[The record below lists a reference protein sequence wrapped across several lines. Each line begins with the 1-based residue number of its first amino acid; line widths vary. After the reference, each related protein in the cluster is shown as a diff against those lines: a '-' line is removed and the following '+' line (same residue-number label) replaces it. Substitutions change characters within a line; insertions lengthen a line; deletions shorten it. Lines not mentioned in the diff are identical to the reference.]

1 MLVHRK
7 RGRRREAGAPFDRIR
22 AVSHLPAILAVLKA
36 VLQIVLLAVPLYY
49 LLKFLRRSQGFP
61 ILAGLLAV
69 LLALYGA
76 ASLLDLEVLRWLLSH
91 GVVWLP
97 LLLVVVFQPELR
109 RIFANLG
116 GTRPR
121 AALRKEAAA
130 GVVSQLAKAVEALQE
145 EKIGAILAIE
155 REESLTPFTT
165 GGRWIDA
172 PVNAE
177 LLLTIFYPG
186 TALHDGGVIVRGD
199 RIAWA
204 GCIFPLAMD
213 EHRRAFGTRHRA
225 AVGLSDRADAIV
237 VVVSEETGRV
247 SVAYRGDLLR
257 GVSHNSLVQILGAA
271 FEPDEARPADLA
283 AVAEGEGAAAPD
295 RIARAIEAAKEDF

>member
-1 MLVHRK
+1 M
-7 RGRRREAGAPFDRIR
+7 
-22 AVSHLPAILAVLKA
+22 SHLPAIVALLKA
-36 VLQIVLLAVPLYY
+36 FLQIVLLAVPLYY
-49 LLKFLRRSQGFP
+49 LLKFLRRTRGFP

-76 ASLLDLEVLRWLLSH
+76 ARLADLEVLRWLLSH
-91 GVVWLP
+91 GAPWLP

-116 GTRPR
+116 GTRAR
-121 AALRKEAAA
+121 ATLRKETAA

-155 REESLTPFTT
+155 REESLAPFTT

-177 LLLTIFYPG
+177 LLLTVFYPG
-186 TALHDGGVIVRGD
+186 TALHDGGVVIRGD

-213 EHRRAFGTRHRA
+213 ERRRAFGTRHRA
-225 AVGLSDRADAIV
+225 AVGLSDRTDAIV

-247 SVAYRGDLLR
+247 SVAYRGELLR

-271 FEPDEARPADLA
+271 FEAGAEGAPPELA
-283 AVAEGEGAAAPD
+283 AAAPEGGSAPDPAAAPD
-295 RIARAIEAAKEDF
+295 RVARAIEAAKEDF

>member
-1 MLVHRK
+1 MPPLP
-7 RGRRREAGAPFDRIR
+7 PFAEI
-22 AVSHLPAILAVLKA
+22 LKA
-36 VLQIVLLAVPLYY
+36 ALQIVLLAVPLYY
-49 LLKFLRRSQGFP
+49 LLKFLRRSRGFP

-76 ASLLDLEVLRWLLSH
+76 SLLFDLDALHWIVGH
-91 GVVWLP
+91 GAVWIP
-97 LLLVVVFQPELR
+97 FVLVVVFQPELR
-109 RIFANLG
+109 RIFANIG
-116 GTRPR
+116 GTHART
-121 AALRKEAAA
+121 ALRKEAAV
-130 GVVSQLAKAVEALQE
+130 GVVSQLAKAFEALQE
-145 EKIGAILAIE
+145 EKIGAIVAIE
-155 REESLTPFTT
+155 REESLAPFTT

-177 LLLTIFYPG
+177 LLLTVFYPG

-213 EHRRAFGTRHRA
+213 ERRRAFGTRHRA
-225 AVGLSDRADAIV
+225 AVGLSDRTDAIV

-247 SVAYRGDLLR
+247 SVAYRGELLR

-271 FEPDEARPADLA
+271 FEPGEAAAPLAAAADADEAD
-283 AVAEGEGAAAPD
+283 AAPD
-295 RIARAIEAAKEDF
+295 RVARAIEAAKEDF

>member
-1 MLVHRK
+1 MPY
-7 RGRRREAGAPFDRIR
+7 A
-22 AVSHLPAILAVLKA
+22 PAILAVLKA
-36 VLQIVLLAVPLYY
+36 LLQIVLLAVPLYY
-49 LLKFLRRSQGFP
+49 LLKFLRRTRGFP

-76 ASLLDLEVLRWLLSH
+76 ARLFDLEVLRWLLSH
-91 GVVWLP
+91 GAPWLP

-116 GTRPR
+116 TTRSR

-130 GVVSQLAKAVEALQE
+130 GVVSQLAKAVEALSE

-155 REESLTPFTT
+155 REESLAPFTT

-177 LLLTIFYPG
+177 LLLTVFYPG
-186 TALHDGGVIVRGD
+186 TALHDGGVVVRGD

-213 EHRRAFGTRHRA
+213 ERRRAFGTRHRA
-225 AVGLSDRADAIV
+225 AVGLSDRTDAIV

-247 SVAYRGDLLR
+247 SVAYRGELLR

-271 FEPDEARPADLA
+271 FESGAEGAPPIA
-283 AVAEGEGAAAPD
+283 AAAPEGEGAPDGAAAAPD
-295 RIARAIEAAKEDF
+295 RVARAIEAAKEDF

>member
-1 MLVHRK
+1 
-7 RGRRREAGAPFDRIR
+7 
-22 AVSHLPAILAVLKA
+22 VSHLPAVVALLKA

-49 LLKFLRRSQGFP
+49 LLKFLRRTRGFP

-76 ASLLDLEVLRWLLSH
+76 ARLADLEVLRWLLSH
-91 GVVWLP
+91 GAPWLP

-116 GTRPR
+116 GTRAR
-121 AALRKEAAA
+121 ATLRKETAA

-155 REESLTPFTT
+155 REESLAPFTT

-177 LLLTIFYPG
+177 LLLTVFYPG
-186 TALHDGGVIVRGD
+186 TALHDGGVVIRGD

-213 EHRRAFGTRHRA
+213 ERRRAFGTRHRA
-225 AVGLSDRADAIV
+225 AVGLSDRTDAIV

-247 SVAYRGDLLR
+247 SVAYRGELLR

-271 FEPDEARPADLA
+271 FEAGAEGAPPELA
-283 AVAEGEGAAAPD
+283 AAAPEGGAAPDPAAAPD
-295 RIARAIEAAKEDF
+295 RVARAIEAAKEDF

>member
-1 MLVHRK
+1 MT
-7 RGRRREAGAPFDRIR
+7 
-22 AVSHLPAILAVLKA
+22 HLPAAAALLKA

-49 LLKFLRRSQGFP
+49 LLKFLRRTRGFP

-76 ASLLDLEVLRWLLSH
+76 ARLADLEVLRWLLSH
-91 GVVWLP
+91 GAPWLP

-116 GTRPR
+116 GTRAR
-121 AALRKEAAA
+121 ATLRKETAA

-155 REESLTPFTT
+155 REESLAPFTT

-177 LLLTIFYPG
+177 LLLTVFYPG
-186 TALHDGGVIVRGD
+186 TALHDGGVVIRGD

-213 EHRRAFGTRHRA
+213 ERRRAFGTRHRA
-225 AVGLSDRADAIV
+225 AVGLSDRTDAIV

-247 SVAYRGDLLR
+247 SVAYRGELLR

-271 FEPDEARPADLA
+271 FEAGAEGAPPELA
-283 AVAEGEGAAAPD
+283 AAAPEGGSAPDPAAAPD
-295 RIARAIEAAKEDF
+295 RVARAIEAAKEDF

>member
-1 MLVHRK
+1 M
-7 RGRRREAGAPFDRIR
+7 
-22 AVSHLPAILAVLKA
+22 SQLPVILSVLKA
-36 VLQIVLLAVPLYY
+36 LLQIVLLAVPLYY
-49 LLKFLRRSQGFP
+49 LLKFLRRSRGFP

-69 LLALYGA
+69 LLALYTGA
-76 ASLLDLEVLRWLLSH
+76 VLLDLDVLRYILGK
-91 GVVWLP
+91 GVVWIP
-97 LLLVVVFQPELR
+97 ALLVVVFQPELR
-109 RIFANLG
+109 RIFANIG

-121 AALRKEAAA
+121 AALRKETAA

-155 REESLTPFTT
+155 REESLAPFTT
-165 GGRWIDA
+165 GGRWIDS

-186 TALHDGGVIVRGD
+186 TALHDGGVVVRGD

-213 EHRRAFGTRHRA
+213 ERRRAFGTRHRA
-225 AVGLSDRADAIV
+225 AVGLSDRSDAIV

-247 SVAYRGDLLR
+247 SVAYRGELLR

-271 FEPDEARPADLA
+271 FEAGAEAGPPVPAPA
-283 AVAEGEGAAAPD
+283 PEGEGAPAPD
-295 RIARAIEAAKEDF
+295 RVARAIEAAKEDF

>member
-1 MLVHRK
+1 M
-7 RGRRREAGAPFDRIR
+7 
-22 AVSHLPAILAVLKA
+22 SHLPAVVALLKA

-49 LLKFLRRSQGFP
+49 LLKFLRRTRGFP

-76 ASLLDLEVLRWLLSH
+76 ARLADLEVLRWLLSH
-91 GVVWLP
+91 GAPWLP

-116 GTRPR
+116 GTRAR
-121 AALRKEAAA
+121 ATLRKETAA

-155 REESLTPFTT
+155 REESLAPFTT

-177 LLLTIFYPG
+177 LLLTVFYPG
-186 TALHDGGVIVRGD
+186 TALHDGGVVIRGD

-213 EHRRAFGTRHRA
+213 ERRRAFGTRHRA
-225 AVGLSDRADAIV
+225 AVGLSDRTDAIV

-247 SVAYRGDLLR
+247 SVAYRGELLR

-271 FEPDEARPADLA
+271 FEAGAEGAPPELA
-283 AVAEGEGAAAPD
+283 AAVPEGGAAPDPAAAPD
-295 RIARAIEAAKEDF
+295 RVARAIEAAKEDF

>member
-1 MLVHRK
+1 M
-7 RGRRREAGAPFDRIR
+7 
-22 AVSHLPAILAVLKA
+22 SQLPVILSVLKA
-36 VLQIVLLAVPLYY
+36 LLQIVLLAVPLYY
-49 LLKFLRRSQGFP
+49 LLKFLRRSRGFP

-69 LLALYGA
+69 LLALYTGA
-76 ASLLDLEVLRWLLSH
+76 VLLDLDVLRYILGK
-91 GVVWLP
+91 GVVWIP
-97 LLLVVVFQPELR
+97 TLLVVVFQPELR
-109 RIFANLG
+109 RIFANIG

-121 AALRKEAAA
+121 SALRKETAA

-155 REESLTPFTT
+155 REESLAPFTT
-165 GGRWIDA
+165 GGRWIDS

-186 TALHDGGVIVRGD
+186 TALHDGGVVVRGD

-213 EHRRAFGTRHRA
+213 ERRRAFGTRHRA
-225 AVGLSDRADAIV
+225 AVGLSDRSDAIV

-271 FEPDEARPADLA
+271 FEAAEARPADLA
-283 AVAEGEGAAAPD
+283 AAAGGEEGAAPD
-295 RIARAIEAAKEDF
+295 RVARAIEAAKEDF

>member
-1 MLVHRK
+1 M
-7 RGRRREAGAPFDRIR
+7 
-22 AVSHLPAILAVLKA
+22 SHLPAVVALLKA

-49 LLKFLRRSQGFP
+49 LLKFLRRTRGFP

-76 ASLLDLEVLRWLLSH
+76 ARLADLEVLRWLLSH
-91 GVVWLP
+91 GAPWLP

-116 GTRPR
+116 GTRSR
-121 AALRKEAAA
+121 ATLRKETAA

-155 REESLTPFTT
+155 REESLAPFTT

-177 LLLTIFYPG
+177 LLLTVFYPG
-186 TALHDGGVIVRGD
+186 TALHDGGVVIRGD

-213 EHRRAFGTRHRA
+213 ERRRAFGTRHRA
-225 AVGLSDRADAIV
+225 AVGLSDRTDAIV

-247 SVAYRGDLLR
+247 SVAYRGELLR

-271 FEPDEARPADLA
+271 FEAGAEGAPPELA
-283 AVAEGEGAAAPD
+283 AAAPEGGSAPDPAAAPD
-295 RIARAIEAAKEDF
+295 RVARAIEAAKEDF

>member
-1 MLVHRK
+1 MPHLS
-7 RGRRREAGAPFDRIR
+7 
-22 AVSHLPAILAVLKA
+22 AVLPVLKA

-49 LLKFLRRSQGFP
+49 LLKFLRRTRGFP

-76 ASLLDLEVLRWLLSH
+76 ARLFDLEVLRWLLSH
-91 GVVWLP
+91 GAPWLP

-109 RIFANLG
+109 RIFANIG

-121 AALRKEAAA
+121 SALRKETAA

-155 REESLTPFTT
+155 REESLAPFTT

-177 LLLTIFYPG
+177 LLLTVFYPG
-186 TALHDGGVIVRGD
+186 TALHDGGVVIRGD

-213 EHRRAFGTRHRA
+213 ERRRAFGTRHRA
-225 AVGLSDRADAIV
+225 AVGLSDRTDAIV

-247 SVAYRGDLLR
+247 SVAYRGELLR
-257 GVSHNSLVQILGAA
+257 GVSHTSLVQILGAA
-271 FEPDEARPADLA
+271 FEAGAEGAPPELA
-283 AVAEGEGAAAPD
+283 AAAPEGGSAPDPAAAPD
-295 RIARAIEAAKEDF
+295 RVARAIEAAKEDF

>member
-1 MLVHRK
+1 MRAK
-7 RGRRREAGAPFDRIR
+7 ETQAAARGRRPFRCLR
-22 AVSHLPAILAVLKA
+22 AVNHFSAAAVLLKA

-49 LLKFLRRSQGFP
+49 LLKFLRRSRGFP

-69 LLALYGA
+69 LLALYA
-76 ASLLDLEVLRWLLSH
+76 AALLFDLEVLRWLLSH
-91 GVVWLP
+91 GAPWLP

-116 GTRPR
+116 TSRSR

-130 GVVSQLAKAVEALQE
+130 GVVSQLAKAVEALSE

-155 REESLTPFTT
+155 REESLAPFTT

-177 LLLTIFYPG
+177 LLLTVFYPG
-186 TALHDGGVIVRGD
+186 TALHDGGVVVRGD

-213 EHRRAFGTRHRA
+213 ERRRAFGTRHRA
-225 AVGLSDRADAIV
+225 AVGLSDRTDAIV

-247 SVAYRGDLLR
+247 SVAYRGDLE
-257 GVSHNSLVQILGAA
+257 G
-271 FEPDEARPADLA
+271 DE
-283 AVAEGEGAAAPD
+283 V
-295 RIARAIEAAKEDF
+295 RIAL

>member
-1 MLVHRK
+1 M
-7 RGRRREAGAPFDRIR
+7 
-22 AVSHLPAILAVLKA
+22 SHLPAVVALLKA

-49 LLKFLRRSQGFP
+49 LLKFLRRTRGFP

-76 ASLLDLEVLRWLLSH
+76 ARLADLEVLRWLLSH
-91 GVVWLP
+91 GAPWLP

-116 GTRPR
+116 GTRAR
-121 AALRKEAAA
+121 ATLRKETAA

-155 REESLTPFTT
+155 REESLAPFTT

-177 LLLTIFYPG
+177 LLLTVFYPG
-186 TALHDGGVIVRGD
+186 TALHDGGVVIRGD

-213 EHRRAFGTRHRA
+213 ERRRAFGTRHRA
-225 AVGLSDRADAIV
+225 AVGLSDRTDAIV

-247 SVAYRGDLLR
+247 SVAYRGGLLR

-271 FEPDEARPADLA
+271 FEAGAEGAPPELA
-283 AVAEGEGAAAPD
+283 AAVPEGGAAPDPAAAPD
-295 RIARAIEAAKEDF
+295 RVARAIEAAKEDF

>member
-1 MLVHRK
+1 M
-7 RGRRREAGAPFDRIR
+7 
-22 AVSHLPAILAVLKA
+22 SHLPAVVALLKA

-49 LLKFLRRSQGFP
+49 LLKFLRRTRGFP

-76 ASLLDLEVLRWLLSH
+76 ARLADLEVLRWLLSH
-91 GVVWLP
+91 GAPWLP

-116 GTRPR
+116 GTRAR
-121 AALRKEAAA
+121 ATLRKETAA

-155 REESLTPFTT
+155 REESLAPFTT

-177 LLLTIFYPG
+177 LLLTVFYPG
-186 TALHDGGVIVRGD
+186 TALHDGGVVIRGD

-213 EHRRAFGTRHRA
+213 ERRRAFGTRHRA
-225 AVGLSDRADAIV
+225 AVGLSDRTDAIV

-271 FEPDEARPADLA
+271 FEAGAEGAPPELA
-283 AVAEGEGAAAPD
+283 AAVPEGGAAPDPAAAPD
-295 RIARAIEAAKEDF
+295 RVARAIEAAKEDF

>member
-1 MLVHRK
+1 MPHLS
-7 RGRRREAGAPFDRIR
+7 
-22 AVSHLPAILAVLKA
+22 AVTELFKA

-49 LLKFLRRSQGFP
+49 LLKFLRRSRGFP

-76 ASLLDLEVLRWLLSH
+76 ARLADLEVLHWILGH
-91 GVVWLP
+91 GATWIP
-97 LLLVVVFQPELR
+97 LVLVVVFQPELR
-109 RIFANLG
+109 RLFANI
-116 GTRPR
+116 GTTHAR
-121 AALRKEAAA
+121 ASMRKEAVV

-155 REESLTPFTT
+155 RTESLAPFTT

-177 LLLTIFYPG
+177 LLLTVFYPG

-213 EHRRAFGTRHRA
+213 ERRRAFGTRHRA
-225 AVGLSDRADAIV
+225 AVGLSDRSDAIV

-247 SVAYRGDLLR
+247 SVAYRGELLR

-271 FEPDEARPADLA
+271 FESAEARPAELA
-283 AVAEGEGAAAPD
+283 AAAEGEEGGAPD

>member
-1 MLVHRK
+1 MPPLP
-7 RGRRREAGAPFDRIR
+7 PFAEI
-22 AVSHLPAILAVLKA
+22 LKA
-36 VLQIVLLAVPLYY
+36 ALQIVLLAVPLYY
-49 LLKFLRRSQGFP
+49 LLKFLRRSRGFP

-76 ASLLDLEVLRWLLSH
+76 SLLFDLDALHWIVGH
-91 GVVWLP
+91 GAVWIP
-97 LLLVVVFQPELR
+97 FVLVVVFQPELR
-109 RIFANLG
+109 RIFANIG
-116 GTRPR
+116 GTHART
-121 AALRKEAAA
+121 ALRKEAAV
-130 GVVSQLAKAVEALQE
+130 GVVSQLAKAFEALQE
-145 EKIGAILAIE
+145 EKIGAIVAIE
-155 REESLTPFTT
+155 REESLAPFTT

-177 LLLTIFYPG
+177 LLLTVFYPG

-213 EHRRAFGTRHRA
+213 ERRRAFGTRHRA
-225 AVGLSDRADAIV
+225 AVGLSDRTDAIV

-247 SVAYRGDLLR
+247 SVAYRGELLR

-271 FEPDEARPADLA
+271 FEPGEATAPLA
-283 AVAEGEGAAAPD
+283 AAADADEEADAAPD
-295 RIARAIEAAKEDF
+295 RVARAIEAAKEDF

>member
-1 MLVHRK
+1 VPQLLSAS
-7 RGRRREAGAPFDRIR
+7 E
-22 AVSHLPAILAVLKA
+22 LLKA
-36 VLQIVLLAVPLYY
+36 VLQIVLLAFPLYY
-49 LLKFLRRSQGFP
+49 LLKFLRRSRGFP

-76 ASLLDLEVLRWLLSH
+76 SILFDLDELQWIVGH
-91 GVVWLP
+91 GAVWLP
-97 LLLVVVFQPELR
+97 LVFVVIFQPELR
-109 RIFANLG
+109 RLFANIG
-116 GTRPR
+116 GTHART
-121 AALRKEAAA
+121 ALRKEAAA

-155 REESLTPFTT
+155 RTESLAPFTT
-165 GGRWIDA
+165 GGRWLDA

-213 EHRRAFGTRHRA
+213 ERRRAFGTRHRA
-225 AVGLSDRADAIV
+225 AVGLSERTDAIV
-237 VVVSEETGRV
+237 VVVSEETGRA
-247 SVAYRGDLLR
+247 SVAYRGELVR

-271 FEPDEARPADLA
+271 FEPESA
-283 AVAEGEGAAAPD
+283 AEPLDGAAPPD
-295 RIARAIEAAKEDF
+295 RVARAIEAAKEDF

>member
-1 MLVHRK
+1 M
-7 RGRRREAGAPFDRIR
+7 
-22 AVSHLPAILAVLKA
+22 SQLPVILSVLKA
-36 VLQIVLLAVPLYY
+36 LLQIVLLAVPLYY
-49 LLKFLRRSQGFP
+49 LLKFLRRSRGFP

-69 LLALYGA
+69 LLALYTGA
-76 ASLLDLEVLRWLLSH
+76 VLLDLDVLRYILGK
-91 GVVWLP
+91 GVVWIP
-97 LLLVVVFQPELR
+97 TLLVVVFQPELR

-116 GTRPR
+116 GTRSR
-121 AALRKEAAA
+121 ATLRKETAA

-155 REESLTPFTT
+155 REKSLAPFTT

-177 LLLTIFYPG
+177 LLLTVFYPG

-213 EHRRAFGTRHRA
+213 ERRRAFGTRHRA
-225 AVGLSDRADAIV
+225 AVGLSDRTDAIV

-247 SVAYRGDLLR
+247 SVAYRGELLR

-271 FEPDEARPADLA
+271 FEAGAEGAPPELA
-283 AVAEGEGAAAPD
+283 AAAPEGGSAPDPAAAPD
-295 RIARAIEAAKEDF
+295 RVARAIEAAKEDF

>member
-1 MLVHRK
+1 MT
-7 RGRRREAGAPFDRIR
+7 
-22 AVSHLPAILAVLKA
+22 HLPAAAALLKA

-49 LLKFLRRSQGFP
+49 LLKFLRRTRGFP

-76 ASLLDLEVLRWLLSH
+76 ARLADLEVLRWLLSH
-91 GVVWLP
+91 GAPWLP

-116 GTRPR
+116 GTRSR
-121 AALRKEAAA
+121 ATLRKETAA

-155 REESLTPFTT
+155 REESLAPFTT

-177 LLLTIFYPG
+177 LLLTVFYPG
-186 TALHDGGVIVRGD
+186 TALHDGGVVIRGD

-213 EHRRAFGTRHRA
+213 ERRRAFGTRHRA
-225 AVGLSDRADAIV
+225 AVGLSDRTDAIV

-247 SVAYRGDLLR
+247 SVAYRGELLR

-271 FEPDEARPADLA
+271 FEAGAEGAPPELA
-283 AVAEGEGAAAPD
+283 AAAPEGGSAPDPAAAPD
-295 RIARAIEAAKEDF
+295 RVARAIEAAKEDF

>member
-1 MLVHRK
+1 MPHLS
-7 RGRRREAGAPFDRIR
+7 
-22 AVSHLPAILAVLKA
+22 AVTELFKA

-49 LLKFLRRSQGFP
+49 LLKFLRRSRGFP

-76 ASLLDLEVLRWLLSH
+76 ARLADLEVLHWILGH
-91 GVVWLP
+91 GATWIP
-97 LLLVVVFQPELR
+97 LVLVVVFQPELR
-109 RIFANLG
+109 RLFANI
-116 GTRPR
+116 GTTHARP
-121 AALRKEAAA
+121 AMRKEAVV

-155 REESLTPFTT
+155 RTESLAPFTT

-177 LLLTIFYPG
+177 LLLTVFYPG

-213 EHRRAFGTRHRA
+213 ERRRAFGTRHRA
-225 AVGLSDRADAIV
+225 AVGLSERTDAMV

-247 SVAYRGDLLR
+247 SVAYRGELVR
-257 GVSHNSLVQILGAA
+257 GVSHNSLVQILGTA
-271 FEPDEARPADLA
+271 FEPTSAAAVPADGDA
-283 AVAEGEGAAAPD
+283 TPPD
-295 RIARAIEAAKEDF
+295 RVARAIEAAKEDF

>member
-1 MLVHRK
+1 MSQIPV
-7 RGRRREAGAPFDRIR
+7 
-22 AVSHLPAILAVLKA
+22 ILSVLKA
-36 VLQIVLLAVPLYY
+36 LLQIVLLAVPLYY

-76 ASLLDLEVLRWLLSH
+76 ARLFDLEVIHWLLSH

-109 RIFANLG
+109 RIFANIG

-121 AALRKEAAA
+121 AALRKETAA

-155 REESLTPFTT
+155 REESLAPFTT
-165 GGRWIDA
+165 GGRWIDS

-186 TALHDGGVIVRGD
+186 TALHDGGVVVRGD
-199 RIAWA
+199 RISWA

-213 EHRRAFGTRHRA
+213 ERRRAFGTRHRA
-225 AVGLSDRADAIV
+225 AVGLSDRTDAIV

-271 FEPDEARPADLA
+271 FEASEARPADLA
-283 AVAEGEGAAAPD
+283 AAAGGEEGAAPD
-295 RIARAIEAAKEDF
+295 RVARAIEAAKEDF

>member
-1 MLVHRK
+1 MPH
-7 RGRRREAGAPFDRIR
+7 PS
-22 AVSHLPAILAVLKA
+22 AVLPVLKA

-49 LLKFLRRSQGFP
+49 LLKFLRRTRGFP

-76 ASLLDLEVLRWLLSH
+76 ARLFDLEVLRWLLSH
-91 GVVWLP
+91 GAPWLP

-116 GTRPR
+116 TTRSR

-130 GVVSQLAKAVEALQE
+130 GVVSQLAKAVEALSE

-155 REESLTPFTT
+155 REESLAPFTT

-177 LLLTIFYPG
+177 LLLTVFYPG
-186 TALHDGGVIVRGD
+186 TALHDGGVVVRGD

-213 EHRRAFGTRHRA
+213 ERRRAFGTRHRA
-225 AVGLSDRADAIV
+225 AVGLSDRTDAIV

-247 SVAYRGDLLR
+247 SVAYRGELLR
-257 GVSHNSLVQILGAA
+257 GVSHNSLVQILGTA
-271 FEPDEARPADLA
+271 FEAG
-283 AVAEGEGAAAPD
+283 AEGAPPVAAPAAPEAGGDAPDSAGAAAPPPD
-295 RIARAIEAAKEDF
+295 RVARAIEAAKEDF